1 MSCCGR
7 RRETFRGTSQP
18 SPRPSDAARK
28 PLPQSPVP
36 FEYVGA
42 TGLTVLGP
50 VTGKRY
56 RFDRSGSQVRI
67 EPRDVASIAAV
78 PHLRRV

>member
-7 RRETFRGTSQP
+7 QRTQFQGTGQSPPRVDDRRRQ
-18 SPRPSDAARK
+18 
-28 PLPQSPVP
+28 PLPAIR

-42 TGLTVLGP
+42 TGLTVPGP

-56 RFDRSGSQVRI
+56 RFDNPGSRLLVDPQDA
-67 EPRDVASIAAV
+67 PSLAAV

>member
-7 RRETFRGTSQP
+7 HRETFRGTSQ
-18 SPRPSDAARK
+18 SSRRPSDRPRK
-28 PLPQSPVP
+28 PLPQSPVR

-50 VTGKRY
+50 ATGKRY
-56 RFDRSGSQVRI
+56 RFDRSGAQVLI
-67 EPRDVASIAAV
+67 EPRDVPSMAAV